1 MNNIIEIK
9 NLYKN
14 YQTKKEE
21 IPVLRNI
28 NLNIKEGE
36 LISLVGPS
44 GVGKSTLLSIISG
57 LENISSGI
65 INKKDNLVISY
76 MLQDNSLMPFLNV
89 LDNCLL
95 SLKIKKKYNK
105 ESKKEII
112 NLLNKYGLKNYIY
125 SYPNELSGGQKQRVS
140 LVRALSI
147 KPDLLLLDEPFSKL
161 DYKTK
166 RDISFDIRNILKE
179 ENKTMIM
186 VTHDIEDAINLS
198 DKVIVLS
205 PNKKSIKNR
214 YVINYDRDN
223 DEIRNKT
230 NDTFLKYYNM
240 IWRDLNDI

>member
-21 IPVLRNI
+21 INVLKNI

-36 LISLVGPS
+36 LISLVGES

-57 LENISSGI
+57 LENISSGTI
-65 INKKDNLVISY
+65 KKKDNIVISY
-76 MLQDNSLMPFLNV
+76 MLQDNSLMPYLNV

-95 SLKIKKKYNK
+95 SLKIKKIYNK

-112 NLLNKYGLKNYIY
+112 NLLNKYGLKDYIY

-140 LVRALSI
+140 LVRALSV
-147 KPDLLLLDEPFSKL
+147 KPDILLLDEPFSKL

-166 RDISFDIRNILKE
+166 KDISLDIKKIVKE
-179 ENKTMIM
+179 NNMTMIM
-186 VTHDIEDAINLS
+186 VTHDIEDAVNLS

-205 PNKKSIKNR
+205 KKNKSIKNR
-214 YVINYDRDN
+214 YVINYD
-223 DEIRNKT
+223 NKT
-230 NDTFLKYYNM
+230 NDIFLKYYNM
-240 IWRDLNDI
+240 IWRDLNDVK